1 MSYLRRSDLILNLKG
16 GIANQFYAFSAYN
29 AILKSYNLS
38 GQVNISSLLSSSNPR
53 DFGLLKLFSL
63 LGINDF
69 DDCTFVSKPYIPYM
83 SKLIEIVPFFE
94 IIYRKTIADDQSTL
108 PLTGFR
114 SQKYLMDSYY
124 INIHP

>member
-69 DDCTFVSKPYIPYM
+69 DDCTFVSKPYI
-83 SKLIEIVPFFE
+83 LI
-94 IIYRKTIADDQSTL
+94 
-108 PLTGFR
+108 
-114 SQKYLMDSYY
+114 YL
-124 INIHP
+124 N